1 MTIKSWNEDDRP
13 REKMLQKGAS
23 GLSDAELL
31 AILIGSGTRT
41 LSAVELAREVLRF
54 ANSNLNELG
63 RLDARDLVRN
73 IKGIGPAKAV
83 NIAAAMEI
91 GRRRSSLCAENAA
104 PIKSSLS
111 AAEIFRPVL
120 ADLDHEEFWLL
131 MLNNANRAIGKTRL
145 SQGGLTSTVADVRI
159 GLKHAIMNNATGI
172 MIFHN
177 HPSGLCRPSRE
188 DMDITAKFKQAA
200 ITMDIRFLDHIIICG
215 KEDYYSFSDNGLL

>member
-1 MTIKSWNEDDRP
+1 M
-13 REKMLQKGAS
+13 
-23 GLSDAELL
+23 
-31 AILIGSGTRT
+31 
-41 LSAVELAREVLRF
+41 
-54 ANSNLNELG
+54 
-63 RLDARDLVRN
+63 
-73 IKGIGPAKAV
+73 
-83 NIAAAMEI
+83 
-91 GRRRSSLCAENAA
+91 
-104 PIKSSLS
+104 S

-131 MLNNANRAIGKTRL
+131 MLNNANRAIGKTKL